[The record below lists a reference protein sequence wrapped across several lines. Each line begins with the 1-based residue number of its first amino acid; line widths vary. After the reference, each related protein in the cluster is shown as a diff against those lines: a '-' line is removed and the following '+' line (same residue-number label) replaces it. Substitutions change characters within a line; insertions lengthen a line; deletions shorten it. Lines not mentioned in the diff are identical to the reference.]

1 MKTLLVIKANTFDW
15 LQAVFPDRSPLLA
28 SVCNKPLLEYLLDF
42 AILCGSRHFRLATD
56 MPLAKVEAVFGGGG
70 RWGIELTYA
79 PIRKTDDLATA
90 LQKNSRYCAGS
101 RLLVMQGC
109 FFLHYD
115 KQKNYGPFMQT
126 TAPGELLTCATG
138 RILIH
143 DATPLKTAP
152 SPDGSPP
159 PLALTSLRSIG
170 ELYRLSMRVLGRDAR
185 QYVLP
190 GYNNETDVYIGRNVM
205 IARSARIEPPVMI
218 GDHVQIHKNAI
229 VGPGAV
235 IGRNVIIDAYSRIH
249 HSVILDKT
257 YVGEHLVLDRKLAG
271 GRRLVDPGEE
281 TMVQLEDAHLLS
293 TMRPSSRGR
302 NRLQR
307 LGHGLLAALLW
318 VVLAMPYALLSFIL
332 KRQGR
337 WRRSEAAYW
346 VDSSGRSVRLTRVFL
361 NPSGFCG
368 RIAASLALD
377 RYPLLGRVMRG
388 DLALIGTRRLPAT
401 AANRAVI
408 EADAGYRP
416 GLFSYAEAEHWPVPE
431 YDQDIVDRF
440 HLAHQTLIYD
450 FVMMVKVLLNK
461 LHEETALCK
470 SISK

>member
-1 MKTLLVIKANTFDW
+1 MKTFLVIKADTFDW

-42 AILCGSRHFRLATD
+42 AILCGSRHVRLATD
-56 MPLAKVEAVFGGGG
+56 MPLAEVEAVFGNGG
-70 RWGIELTYA
+70 RWGVELTYA
-79 PIRKTDDLATA
+79 PVRETDDLAAA
-90 LQKNSRYCAGS
+90 LLKNSRYCAGS

-115 KQKNYGPFMQT
+115 QNKDYASFMQT
-126 TAPGELLTCATG
+126 AAPGKLLTCATG
-138 RILIH
+138 RILIQ
-143 DATPLKTAP
+143 DQVPQP
-152 SPDGSPP
+152 SLPMDVPPP
-159 PLALTSLRSIG
+159 PLALTPIRSAG
-170 ELYRLSMRVLGRDAR
+170 DLYRLSMRVLDRDAHL
-185 QYVLP
+185 YVLP

-218 GDHVQIHKNAI
+218 GDNVQIHKNAV
-229 VGPGAV
+229 VGPNAV
-235 IGRNVIIDAYSRIH
+235 IGRNVIIDAHSRVQ

-271 GRRLVDPGEE
+271 GCRLVDPGKG

-293 TMRPSSRGR
+293 TVQPLSRGR
-302 NRLQR
+302 NWFQR

-318 VVLAMPYALLSFIL
+318 VVLAMPYAALSFIL

-337 WRRSEAAYW
+337 WRRSEETYW
-346 VDSSGRSVRLTRVFL
+346 ADHNGRTIRLAGVSF
-361 NPSGFCG
+361 NPSGLCG

-388 DLALIGTRRLPAT
+388 DLALIGTRLLPAT
-401 AANRAVI
+401 ETNRAI
-408 EADAGYRP
+408 LAADNSYYP
-416 GLFSYAEAEHWPVPE
+416 GLFSYAEAEPWPVPE
-431 YDQDIVDRF
+431 SDQDIVNRY
-440 HLAHQTLIYD
+440 HLAHRNLWYD
-450 FVMMVKVLLNK
+450 WGMMVKILFNK
-461 LHEETALCK
+461 LHEESVLCE